1 MIDQVAHHSDGALR
15 DQHAASSAER
25 SHSNAKVARPASMA
39 CMFWLG
45 RIFVLVLLCVLLP
58 ATAVYGQSGD
68 RIPADQYWLGQY
80 FAGLRL
86 THTSSFNGKSFSYGD
101 CELPQG
107 EGGCSVPAQ
116 VQNFSS
122 CERNPIGLDR
132 LPYRVFLVR
141 GGGLAAEYERTGVD
155 VGTGSRTVTVYTN
168 EFELMGAALRE
179 IRPQSDS
186 APVPMS
192 PPVYPMPV
200 LRELKRVTVAKGRF
214 EGTRAIARAIDLP
227 PAEVRLRLQIAELLG
242 PDALVGVP
250 PPRMSTATVERLR
263 QLAFDGQFNPAR
275 GARRHGM
282 SVATY
287 RAKIRRVR
295 GLTGHC

>member
-1 MIDQVAHHSDGALR
+1 MDRMLR
-15 DQHAASSAER
+15 A
-25 SHSNAKVARPASMA
+25 
-39 CMFWLG
+39 G
-45 RIFVLVLLCVLLP
+45 RISLFIALCALP
-58 ATAVYGQSGD
+58 LAAAYARGGAADQA
-68 RIPADQYWLGQY
+68 PADQYWLGPY

-101 CELPQG
+101 CEPPPG

-186 APVPMS
+186 APQPLA

-200 LRELKRVTVAKGRF
+200 LRELKRVTVAQKRF
-214 EGTRAIARAIDLP
+214 DEIGAIARAIDLP
-227 PAEVRLRLQIAELLG
+227 AVEVRLRLQIAELLG
-242 PDALVGVP
+242 PDALTGVP
-250 PPRMSTATVERLR
+250 PPTMSTATVERLR

-295 GLTGHC
+295 GLTGYC